1 MSGFFHLS
9 CVQEPSVCS
18 MYQYCFTFYYQIIF
32 HILSILSS
40 VGEHL
45 GCLHFLAIMKNG
57 AFNICE
63 QVFVWFFSF
72 GIYQGIELLDH
83 MVILY

>member
-1 MSGFFHLS
+1 M
-9 CVQEPSVCS
+9 CS